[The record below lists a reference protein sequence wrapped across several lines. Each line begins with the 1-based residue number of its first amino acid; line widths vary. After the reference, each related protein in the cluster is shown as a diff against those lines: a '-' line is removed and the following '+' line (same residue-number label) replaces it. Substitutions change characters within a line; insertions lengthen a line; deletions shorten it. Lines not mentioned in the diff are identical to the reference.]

1 MTDLLIFLGYIL
13 IFMAVHHGRTNESK
27 IDLISWRHLVVFSM
41 VLLGSLLLRIG
52 HEKQTRHRIEIQT
65 DKPVSQQQTS
75 YKL

>member
-1 MTDLLIFLGYIL
+1 ML
-13 IFMAVHHGRTNESK
+13 
-27 IDLISWRHLVVFSM
+27 
-41 VLLGSLLLRIG
+41 LLGSLLLRIG